1 MGSLQFDV
9 EGNAVYAS
17 VRFGVM
23 VDNNF
28 VEYDSIDLQW
38 DQSQVVAN
46 LDPAEI
52 AALLTIRDK
61 VTDAAVAEFTA

>member
-1 MGSLQFDV
+1 MTHARVGSLQFDV

-38 DQSQVVAN
+38 DQSQCVS
-46 LDPAEI
+46 ESW
-52 AALLTIRDK
+52 
-61 VTDAAVAEFTA
+61 